1 MARVLC
7 ITLNP
12 ALDLAFSLDQL
23 IPGAVNRP
31 RHAQLEAAGKGVNVA
46 RVLAGLG
53 HDVTVSGFLG
63 ADNDAP
69 FALAFQQAALH
80 DDFVRVVGET
90 RINAKLAEQSGRVT
104 DINGPG
110 MPIISN
116 DLQRLTARLDAQLYS
131 ATPPHAVVVAGSL
144 PPGFSL
150 DDFRA
155 LLQHLK
161 ESGVALWVDTSG
173 AALNAAIEA
182 KPTAVKPNEIELAE
196 WAVEALETSH
206 ALTQAARSLHQS
218 GVEQALVSAGADG
231 VLWVNAQG
239 SWQATPPTVTAIN
252 TVCAGDT
259 FVAGMLHGL
268 LSGHDPEHTLRFATA
283 LSAEAVRHVGVGNPH
298 ADDFDSLQQQT
309 RVRRLDDTITEGAPP
324 MHPLPALQRQLPLK
338 GRKLSP

>member
-23 IPGAVNRP
+23 TLGAVNRP
-31 RHAQLEAAGKGVNVA
+31 HRAQLEAAGKGVNVA

-63 ADNDAP
+63 AANDAP
-69 FALAFQQAALH
+69 FALAFQDAALR
-80 DDFVRVVGET
+80 DDFVRVDGET
-90 RINAKLAEQSGRVT
+90 RINAKLAEHSGRIT

-110 MPIISN
+110 MPIAPA
-116 DLQRLTARLDAQLYS
+116 DLERLIARLDALLQS

-144 PPGFSL
+144 PPGLSL
-150 DDFRA
+150 EGFRA
-155 LLQHLK
+155 LLRQLNA
-161 ESGVALWVDTSG
+161 SGVPLWVDTSG
-173 AALNAAIEA
+173 DALGAAIEVH
-182 KPTAVKPNEIELAE
+182 PSAVKPNEHELAE
-196 WAVEALETSH
+196 WAGTPLDSISAR
-206 ALTQAARSLHQS
+206 TQAARRLHDS
-218 GVEQALVSAGADG
+218 GVEHALISSGADG

-239 SWQATPPTVTAIN
+239 MWQATPPRVTATN

-268 LSGHDPEHTLRFATA
+268 LSGHTPEHVLRFATA
-283 LSAEAVRHVGVGNPH
+283 LSAEAVRHVGVGNPL

-309 RVRRLDDTITEGAPP
+309 RVRRLDDTITEGAT
-324 MHPLPALQRQLPLK
+324 L
-338 GRKLSP
+338 

>member
-23 IPGAVNRP
+23 TLGAVNRP
-31 RHAQLEAAGKGVNVA
+31 HRAQLEAAGKGVNVA

-53 HDVTVSGFLG
+53 HEVTVSGFLG

-69 FALAFQQAALH
+69 FALAFQHAALR
-80 DDFVRVVGET
+80 DDFVRVAGET
-90 RINAKLAEQSGRVT
+90 RINAKLAEHSGRVT

-110 MPIISN
+110 MPITPA
-116 DLQRLTARLDAQLYS
+116 DLEHLMARLDALLQS
-131 ATPPHAVVVAGSL
+131 ATPPLAVVVAGSL
-144 PPGFSL
+144 PPGLSL

-161 ESGVALWVDTSG
+161 ASGVPLWIDTSG
-173 AALNAAIEA
+173 DALNVAIEVQ
-182 KPTAVKPNEIELAE
+182 PSAVKPNELELAE
-196 WAVEALETSH
+196 WAGAALDTSH
-206 ALTQAARSLHQS
+206 ALTQAARRLQQS
-218 GVEQALVSAGADG
+218 GVEHALISAGADG

-239 SWQATPPTVTAIN
+239 IWQATPPTVTAIN

-259 FVAGMLHGL
+259 LVAGMLHGL
-268 LSGHDPEHTLRFATA
+268 LSGHAAEHTLRFATA
-283 LSAEAVRHVGVGNPH
+283 LSAEAVRHVGVGTPH

-309 RVRRLDDTITEGAPP
+309 RVRRLDDTITEGAT
-324 MHPLPALQRQLPLK
+324 L
-338 GRKLSP
+338 